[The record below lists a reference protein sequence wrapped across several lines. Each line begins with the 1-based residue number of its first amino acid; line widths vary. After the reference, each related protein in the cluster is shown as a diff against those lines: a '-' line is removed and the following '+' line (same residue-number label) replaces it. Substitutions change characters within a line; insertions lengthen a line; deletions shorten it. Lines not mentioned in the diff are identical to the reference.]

1 MQAFEDQG
9 RSVSPNP
16 SASYAPGVF
25 EREADADGVSKAALA
40 RALSKLLKA
49 DRIHIE
55 IFGPPSRE
63 RRKLALGP
71 APTKTTEGSTGERDA

>member
-1 MQAFEDQG
+1 M
-9 RSVSPNP
+9 
-16 SASYAPGVF
+16 
-25 EREADADGVSKAALA
+25 
-40 RALSKLLKA
+40 SKLLKT

-71 APTKTTEGSTGERDA
+71 APTKTTEGSTGERNG